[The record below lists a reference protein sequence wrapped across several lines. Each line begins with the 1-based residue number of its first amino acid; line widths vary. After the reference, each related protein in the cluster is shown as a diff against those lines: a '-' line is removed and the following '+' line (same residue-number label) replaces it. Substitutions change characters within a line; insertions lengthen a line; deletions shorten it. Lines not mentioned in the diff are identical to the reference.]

1 MKDIEKEIRSQ
12 MEGREIQP
20 SDHAWFSIVEEL
32 DQPAKKS
39 YTKFYFI
46 GGLAAGLVLFF
57 GIYFLYETQIQGS
70 DFQNQ
75 PQFVQENGT
84 TPEKQISVVSIQS
97 NGLTSLIKLKGQQIP
112 TGLFDDR
119 HAFNFSESEE
129 IAGYAQQ
136 LLARAESEIHI
147 EKSASPLDEVKILLA
162 EAQSKLYS
170 KEDQEIISQISAEE
184 LLSDVNAEIEDESFR
199 KKVWYA
205 IKEKFNEAKSALTKL

>member
-1 MKDIEKEIRSQ
+1 MKDIEKKIRSQ

-39 YTKFYFI
+39 YTKLYFI
-46 GGLAAGLVLFF
+46 GGLAAGLGLFF
-57 GIYFLYETQIQGS
+57 GIYFLYETQTQGS

-112 TGLFDDR
+112 TDQFVDK
-119 HAFNFSESEE
+119 HTFNFSESEE

-162 EAQSKLYS
+162 EAQSKLDS

-205 IKEKFNEAKSALTKL
+205 IKEKFNEAKSALTNL